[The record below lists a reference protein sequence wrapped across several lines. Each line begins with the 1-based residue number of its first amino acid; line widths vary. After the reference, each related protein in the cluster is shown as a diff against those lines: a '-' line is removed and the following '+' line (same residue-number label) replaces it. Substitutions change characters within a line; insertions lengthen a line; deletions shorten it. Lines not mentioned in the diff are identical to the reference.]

1 MCFVIQGAYENWY
14 HSLNDINRDSLSLG
28 CPENCKQKIEKKKAG
43 VVLWGFGRRE
53 LYEELERKVVE
64 AGSVNVIGVSQKPD
78 DRRRS
83 ELGRRVVLVGE
94 VSEEDLIGECKCD
107 YWPKG
112 TGWDYKFFIKARLWL
127 PEAEYGKGIEFPTFQ
142 GSLEVIDCRL
152 VEKIAE
158 LAQSVGYV
166 ASHTRSVECPLSG
179 IRKLGERLREEF
191 FAKTVDLDL
200 LLGAL
205 EAGNVL
211 LAGPPGT
218 GKTALAKRIAELAAA
233 PGSRNHIIAVAHSLW
248 FRRDVIGGESLGP
261 DGVFWRSGLFIKAYN
276 MAAEM
281 LERGLSEPVFLILD
295 EVNRADIDKAFA
307 DLFAVFRTQLCD
319 DWSIPISLVE
329 EIETYGDKVD
339 DNAKKFL
346 KYYRKYK
353 DLPLRLIRVIATMNI
368 KDWRNLFL
376 TGEAFLRRFV
386 IVKTECPEVDS
397 YIDRVDGPEEVKQ
410 EIRKAVEELGGCVPP
425 AAVIAVLKLLKNLD
439 RGRVDT
445 KTVINAMLGSKE
457 YLLGRGHR

>member
-1 MCFVIQGAYENWY
+1 
-14 HSLNDINRDSLSLG
+14 SLE
-28 CPENCKQKIEKKKAG
+28 CPGHCKQKIQQKKGG
-43 VVLWGFGRRE
+43 VILWGFGRKD
-53 LYEELERKVVE
+53 LYEDLEKKVKVGK
-64 AGSVNVIGVSQKPD
+64 AGSVGVVGVSQKPEG
-78 DRRRS
+78 RE

-107 YWPKG
+107 YWPEG
-112 TGWDYKFFIKARLWL
+112 TGWDYKFFIKVRLWL
-127 PEAEYGKGIEFPTFQ
+127 PKAEYTKGIEFPVFRQ
-142 GSLEVIDCRL
+142 SLASIDCRL

-158 LAQSVGYV
+158 LAQSIGYV
-166 ASHTRSVECPLSG
+166 PGPTRTVECPLSG
-179 IRKLGERLREEF
+179 IRKLGEKLRGEF
-191 FAKTVDLDL
+191 FAETVDLDL

-233 PGSRNHIIAVAHSLW
+233 PGSRNYIIAVAHSLW

-261 DGVFWRSGLFIKAYN
+261 DGVFWKSGLFIKAYN

-281 LERGLSEPVFLILD
+281 LERGSSGPVFLILD

-307 DLFAVFRTQLCD
+307 DLFAIFRSQLCD

-329 EIETYGDKVD
+329 EIEAYGDKVD
-339 DNAKKFL
+339 EDAKKFV

-353 DLPLRLIRVIATMNI
+353 DLPLKLIRVVATMNI

-410 EIRKAVEELGGCVPP
+410 EIRKAAGELGGCVPP
-425 AAVIAVLKLLKNLD
+425 AAVIAAAKLLKNLD
-439 RGRVDT
+439 RGRAGA
-445 KTVINAMLGSKE
+445 KTVLNAVLGSRE
-457 YLLGRGHR
+457 YLLGRRRR

>member
-1 MCFVIQGAYENWY
+1 G
-14 HSLNDINRDSLSLG
+14 
-28 CPENCKQKIEKKKAG
+28 EK
-43 VVLWGFGRRE
+43 
-53 LYEELERKVVE
+53 
-64 AGSVNVIGVSQKPD
+64 
-78 DRRRS
+78 
-83 ELGRRVVLVGE
+83 
-94 VSEEDLIGECKCD
+94 
-107 YWPKG
+107 
-112 TGWDYKFFIKARLWL
+112 
-127 PEAEYGKGIEFPTFQ
+127 
-142 GSLEVIDCRL
+142 
-152 VEKIAE
+152 
-158 LAQSVGYV
+158 
-166 ASHTRSVECPLSG
+166 
-179 IRKLGERLREEF
+179 LRGEF
-191 FAKTVDLDL
+191 FAETVDLDL

-233 PGSRNHIIAVAHSLW
+233 PGSRNYIIAVAHSLW

-261 DGVFWRSGLFIKAYN
+261 DGVFWKSGLFIKAYN

-281 LERGLSEPVFLILD
+281 LERGSSGPVFLILD

-307 DLFAVFRTQLCD
+307 DLFAIFRSQLCD

-329 EIETYGDKVD
+329 EIEAYGDKVD
-339 DNAKKFL
+339 EDAKKFV

-353 DLPLRLIRVIATMNI
+353 DLPLKLIRVVATMNI

-410 EIRKAVEELGGCVPP
+410 EIRKAAGELGGCVPP
-425 AAVIAVLKLLKNLD
+425 AAVIAAAKLLKNLD
-439 RGRVDT
+439 RGRADA
-445 KTVINAMLGSKE
+445 KTVLNAVLGSRE
-457 YLLGRGHR
+457 YLLGRRRR